1 MSDLNSVLIEGH
13 LNHNP
18 GALVNTE
25 GPVKRTIC
33 DFTIKVVEAFKDDNG
48 NVQEAISYFS
58 IEARGKIAIKC
69 NKHLTKGRKVRIIGK
84 LKQYRYNHD
93 RKEYIYIIAD
103 RVEFKPDFERGTKDE
118 RG

>member
-18 GALVNTE
+18 GALINTE
-25 GPVKRTIC
+25 GPVKRTTGIGTLC
-33 DFTIKVVEAFKDDNG
+33 DFTIRVVEDFKDDNG
-48 NVQEAISYFS
+48 NVQEAVSYFS
-58 IEARGKIAIKC
+58 VEARDKIAIEC

-93 RKEYIYIIAD
+93 RKEYIYIIANH
-103 RVEFKPDFERGTKDE
+103 VEILR
-118 RG
+118 